1 MAVYAVNKL
10 MNEARRLAS
19 EYRKATGQTLPIT
32 SEIAVND
39 VARIMNLEATNDRN
53 CGYDA
58 IGKGERDGLQYI
70 IKGRTIFD
78 ETKSGHRLGQFKFDI
93 PWDGM
98 FLVLM
103 DEEYEP
109 FEIYEASREELQ
121 EAVDES
127 QTSKRSKRGPV
138 SVAKFK
144 IIGHLVWTKEEG
156 IVDDDVWDNQADV

>member
-1 MAVYAVNKL
+1 MAVYSVHKI
-10 MNEARRLAS
+10 MNEARRLAA

-39 VARIMNLEATNDRN
+39 VARLMNLETVNDRN

-58 IGKGERDGLQYI
+58 IGKGEREGLQFI

-78 ETKSGHRLGQFKFDI
+78 ESKSGHRLGQFKFDI

-109 FEIYEASREELQ
+109 FEIFEASREELQ
-121 EAVDES
+121 EAVNSS
-127 QTSKRSKRGPV
+127 QASKKSKRGPI

-156 IVDDDVWDNQADV
+156 LIDNEVWDNQADV